1 MLLFNI
7 NNIMLMQ
14 STLYHPES
22 NSTEK
27 TDETYEGK
35 PFFRKN
41 YGAPHWLLD
50 YSKQVELA
58 IIKILMT
65 HHNHHPNIVTYYN
78 IGSNHVDMEQVNSE
92 KSNPLFSEQP
102 LLTRED
108 LNIIIEAMTNVKE
121 FLQSLGI
128 MYIDWKFDNMG
139 KSVDG
144 SYKLFDF
151 DASGLI
157 DLTSNEWKLKP
168 QHFWSYNEAIKNG
181 AKTPK
186 EIDDWS
192 FNYNIIEEGEKWIQT
207 TNK

>member
-1 MLLFNI
+1 MLN
-7 NNIMLMQ
+7 Q
-14 STLYHPES
+14 STIYHPDS

-27 TDETYEGK
+27 TDETYEGN

-58 IIKILMT
+58 IIKILME
-65 HHNHHPNIVTYYN
+65 HHHPNIVTYYN
-78 IGSNHVDMEQVNSE
+78 IGTNHVDMEQVDSE
-92 KSNPLFSEQP
+92 TVIL
-102 LLTRED
+102 RED
-108 LNIIIEAMTNVKE
+108 LNIIIAVMIEVKD

-151 DASGLI
+151 DTSGLI

-168 QHFWSYNEAIKNG
+168 QHFWSYNEAIKHG

-192 FNYNIIEEGEKWIQT
+192 FNYNIIEEGEKLLQT
-207 TNK
+207 KNN